1 LTARRAYAR
10 ISKEIARFEPVVII
24 ANPDQVEDAAELC
37 GPDVEVLRMEI
48 DDSWTRDTDPAFLT
62 DGKDGWAGTTFRFNA
77 SGGKSEKY
85 ENDAKIGRNVLEHA
99 GFGRSSNRRC
109 SPRAV
114 ASTSTARGQGRPPS
128 SASRTPTA
136 TPAGAARRSRRNFAA
151 PWARNKVV
159 WLPAPYS
166 SSVPP
171 TPRVGATRFTPRT

>member
-1 LTARRAYAR
+1 LTARWAYAR

-99 GFGRSSNRRC
+99 GSGRSSNRRC

-114 ASTSTARGQGRPPS
+114 ASTSTAR
-128 SASRTPTA
+128 
-136 TPAGAARRSRRNFAA
+136 RRC
-151 PWARNKVV
+151 
-159 WLPAPYS
+159 
-166 SSVPP
+166 
-171 TPRVGATRFTPRT
+171 